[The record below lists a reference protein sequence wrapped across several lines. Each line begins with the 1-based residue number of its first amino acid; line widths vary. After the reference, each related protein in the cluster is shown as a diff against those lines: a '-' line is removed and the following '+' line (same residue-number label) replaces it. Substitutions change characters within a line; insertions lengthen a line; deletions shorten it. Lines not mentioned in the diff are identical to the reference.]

1 MIAIEITTSIPPEV
15 QKKWMLANI
24 SNRTAFN
31 LIYAGTLFNPL
42 QNYSI
47 IKNTV

>member
-1 MIAIEITTSIPPEV
+1 MIAIEITIPTEV

>member
-1 MIAIEITTSIPPEV
+1 MIVIEISIPTEV
-15 QKKWMLANI
+15 QNKWMLANI
-24 SNRTAFN
+24 RNRTAFN